1 MRSRFFSLL
10 GFILFF
16 FTLLTPKSYASSY
29 FTRDYAV
36 VYAVGEDSRT
46 KVSVTVTLT
55 NKTSDYYASSDTIN
69 VGFDTLEELTA
80 RDPQGAIKPIVTKTD
95 SGNSIELPFNKHVVG
110 KDKALVFNVS
120 FFSPDIAHHSGKIRE
135 INIPGVANP
144 DDFNRFSV
152 EVKVPESFGKPNF
165 IKPVT
170 PDGKLLFSKELLGKS
185 GISVVFGD
193 EQVYDLRLT
202 YHLGNKN
209 LFPIRTEVA
218 IPPTTNYQEAAISS
232 IDPKPKNV
240 VIDQDGNW
248 LAQYE
253 LSPSQQFDVHVTEKI
268 RVLRT
273 PKEQEL
279 SPQEMTDDLKDKQ
292 FWQVSNPKIKELA
305 QKLKTPRAIYEYVV
319 KNLKYDFNRLT
330 TDQPRL
336 GAVGALER
344 RNSAVCLEY
353 TDLFIAL
360 ARAAGIPSREV
371 NGFAYTQNSKQ
382 RPLSLV
388 QDILH
393 AWPEYY
399 DQDRK
404 TWIMVD
410 PTWGNTTGGTDYF
423 NVFDFDHITFI
434 QKGQNSQYPIPPGG
448 YKFESDQHS
457 KDISVQFAP
466 VFPTNLPQ
474 VAVSADFPAE
484 VLSGFSFKGK
494 VKVTNNGSVL
504 YPSNMGVIESMT
516 LYPRRQEV
524 TIPPLPPFG
533 SEYLTVGFNK
543 TPFLTNKKYD
553 FTFNL
558 QGTIIHKSVKVTPF
572 SFNRNTLIGGASIV
586 ILTIIVSFFA
596 VKAWGLFISRQ
607 K

>member
-1 MRSRFFSLL
+1 M
-10 GFILFF
+10 
-16 FTLLTPKSYASSY
+16 
-29 FTRDYAV
+29 
-36 VYAVGEDSRT
+36 
-46 KVSVTVTLT
+46 
-55 NKTSDYYASSDTIN
+55 
-69 VGFDTLEELTA
+69 
-80 RDPQGAIKPIVTKTD
+80 
-95 SGNSIELPFNKHVVG
+95 
-110 KDKALVFNVS
+110 
-120 FFSPDIAHHSGKIRE
+120 
-135 INIPGVANP
+135 
-144 DDFNRFSV
+144 
-152 EVKVPESFGKPNF
+152 
-165 IKPVT
+165 T

-360 ARAAGIPSREV
+360 ARAAGIPSR
-371 NGFAYTQNSKQ
+371 GKRFCLYSKLQ
-382 RPLSLV
+382 TASAL
-388 QDILH
+388 
-393 AWPEYY
+393 
-399 DQDRK
+399 
-404 TWIMVD
+404 
-410 PTWGNTTGGTDYF
+410 TGA
-423 NVFDFDHITFI
+423 
-434 QKGQNSQYPIPPGG
+434 G
-448 YKFESDQHS
+448 YSPCL
-457 KDISVQFAP
+457 A
-466 VFPTNLPQ
+466 
-474 VAVSADFPAE
+474 
-484 VLSGFSFKGK
+484 
-494 VKVTNNGSVL
+494 
-504 YPSNMGVIESMT
+504 
-516 LYPRRQEV
+516 
-524 TIPPLPPFG
+524 
-533 SEYLTVGFNK
+533 
-543 TPFLTNKKYD
+543 
-553 FTFNL
+553 
-558 QGTIIHKSVKVTPF
+558 
-572 SFNRNTLIGGASIV
+572 
-586 ILTIIVSFFA
+586 
-596 VKAWGLFISRQ
+596 
-607 K
+607 

>member
-1 MRSRFFSLL
+1 M
-10 GFILFF
+10 
-16 FTLLTPKSYASSY
+16 LTSKSYASGY

-36 VYAVGEDSRT
+36 VYTVGEDSRT

-69 VGFDTLEELTA
+69 VGFDTLDELTA
-80 RDPQGAIKPIVTKTD
+80 HDPGGAIKPIVTKTD

-120 FFSPDIAHHSGKIRE
+120 FVSPDIAHHSGKIRE

-144 DDFNRFSV
+144 DDFNHFNV
-152 EVKVPESFGKPNF
+152 EVKVPDSFGKPNF

-185 GISVVFGD
+185 GISIVFGD
-193 EQVYDLRLT
+193 EQIYELNLT

-209 LFPIRTEVA
+209 LFPIRTEIA
-218 IPPTTNYQEAAISS
+218 IPPTTNYQEAAISA

-273 PKEQEL
+273 PQKQEL
-279 SPQEMTDDLKDKQ
+279 TSQEYSEDLKDKQ
-292 FWQVSNPKIKELA
+292 FWQVSNPRIKELA
-305 QKLKTPRAIYEYVV
+305 KKLKTPKAIYNYVV

-336 GAVGALER
+336 GALTALEQK
-344 RNSAVCLEY
+344 NSAVCLEF

-360 ARAAGIPSREV
+360 SRAAGIPAREV
-371 NGFAYTQNSKQ
+371 NGFAFTQNAKQ

-399 DQDRK
+399 DQEREM
-404 TWIMVD
+404 WIMID

-423 NVFDFDHITFI
+423 SVFDFDHITFI

-448 YKFESDQHS
+448 YKFADNKNA
-457 KDISVQFAP
+457 KDITVQFAP

-474 VAVSADFPAE
+474 VAVSADFPGE

-494 VKVTNNGSVL
+494 VKVTNNGAVL
-504 YPSNMGVIESMT
+504 FPSTMGVIESTT
-516 LYPRRQEV
+516 LYPRRQEI
-524 TIPPLPPFG
+524 TIPPIPPFG

-543 TPFLTNKKYD
+543 TPFLTNKNYD

-572 SFNRNTLIGGASIV
+572 SFNRNTLIGGIILV
-586 ILTIIVSFFA
+586 IFTIIVSFFA
-596 VKAWGLFISRQ
+596 VKAWGLFVSRQ